1 MGKLIAP
8 ILSNLVGSLAQSM
21 EESQAQFDNVMKDV
35 VYYLQIDPTA
45 QSVFGSG
52 GAIEVG
58 SPFSQSSSTMSI
70 NGQME
75 SRMQSSREIRT
86 VDKY

>member
-1 MGKLIAP
+1 MI
-8 ILSNLVGSLAQSM
+8 
-21 EESQAQFDNVMKDV
+21 
-35 VYYLQIDPTA
+35 VYSTLTC
-45 QSVFGSG
+45 GSG